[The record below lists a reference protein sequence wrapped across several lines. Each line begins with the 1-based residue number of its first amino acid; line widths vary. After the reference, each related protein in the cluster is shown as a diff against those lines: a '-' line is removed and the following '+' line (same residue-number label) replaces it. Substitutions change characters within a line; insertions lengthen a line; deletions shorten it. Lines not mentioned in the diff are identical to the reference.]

1 MDEHDEQAL
10 VDFEISKGDWV
21 KLDKLPKKNCKHCYG
36 RGYEGIDRDTGE
48 RVICRC
54 TRKKES
60 L

>member
-1 MDEHDEQAL
+1 VSDEGL
-10 VDFEISKGDWV
+10 VDFEIAKGDWV